1 MPMFCR
7 HNRLTANCPI
17 CSRELQAELKS
28 KAPSRPARTRSGGGT
43 TRSRGSSPRSGGV
56 VTRKLARAADDGYRN
71 ALVPGLRATADAE
84 RLAAA
89 LAAAAARLE
98 PPGPYPEVAAEPD
111 LEEATWLAFL
121 LALSGPQA
129 PELQAAILDARP
141 SWAAGEAP
149 DLPGERAR
157 TVGAYRAWVERA
169 ARSRPRSAARTRGRP
184 SGASRAC
191 SSGSPLPGF
200 GRAARFDLLTAL
212 GAAGR
217 YELRAGE
224 LQLTVGEDATTEAA
238 KRVLVSGDKL
248 LLERRA
254 RELAEACDV
263 PLAALDRGLA
273 IWGTP
278 GEHADLA
285 ARGAGID
292 PRGAL
297 AAVSAQAVPA
307 PPRPASATAGGRVIA
322 ARRPGGM
329 TLLLL
334 GCLAVAALSL
344 LTVSAPTYDPWAWI
358 IWGRE
363 VAAPRPRDQRGPVL
377 EAAARDVH
385 DAVLAVRRRRGARAV
400 AGRRPRRRRAGVRDG
415 VPARRAAGRRVGG
428 SDRRAVAGRRR

>member
-43 TRSRGSSPRSGGV
+43 TRSRGSTPRSGGV

-89 LAAAAARLE
+89 LSIAAERLE

-121 LALSGPQA
+121 LALAGSQA

-169 ARSRPRSAARTRGRP
+169 GTQEAAFRGENAWTAERRFARVFERLA
-184 SGASRAC
+184 
-191 SSGSPLPGF
+191 LPGF

-254 RELAEACDV
+254 RELAEAAEV
-263 PLAALDRGLA
+263 PLGALDRA
-273 IWGTP
+273 FAVWGTP
-278 GEHADLA
+278 GDHADLA
-285 ARGAGID
+285 AEA
-292 PRGAL
+292 
-297 AAVSAQAVPA
+297 PA
-307 PPRPASATAGGRVIA
+307 PI
-322 ARRPGGM
+322 
-329 TLLLL
+329 L
-334 GCLAVAALSL
+334 AALSL
-344 LTVSAPTYDPWAWI
+344 
-358 IWGRE
+358 R
-363 VAAPRPRDQRGPVL
+363 
-377 EAAARDVH
+377 
-385 DAVLAVRRRRGARAV
+385 
-400 AGRRPRRRRAGVRDG
+400 
-415 VPARRAAGRRVGG
+415 
-428 SDRRAVAGRRR
+428 